1 MKEIILSNKTEYL
14 LTDNEF
20 KEAMFCWAR
29 KELYFC
35 ERLKAVINGAFLVH
49 ARTPDEELDRD
60 IFIYPFD
67 KIKHRF
73 FISSNGK
80 IWEFLNCE
88 GPDNLLEITFK
99 DEEAKNK
106 FIEQSIPQDDY
117 YEKEFK
123 LLKESNNSK
132 MIHGVAPNSKNF

>member
-1 MKEIILSNKTEYL
+1 MRKVVLSNKSEYL

-20 KEAMFCWAR
+20 KEASFSWLK

-35 ERLKAVINGAFLVH
+35 ERLKAIINGAFIIEVKV
-49 ARTPDEELDRD
+49 PDEEVDRD

-67 KIKHRF
+67 KILHRF

-80 IWEFLNCE
+80 IWEFLNYE

-99 DEEAKNK
+99 DEESKKK
-106 FIEQSIPQDDY
+106 FIEQSIPQDTY
-117 YEKEFK
+117 YEKQFK
-123 LLKESNNSK
+123 LLKE
-132 MIHGVAPNSKNF
+132 GKNDTREQKQIQCR